1 MKGVFI
7 NTLKDIWNIVELKNK
22 LLLTIFLV
30 IVYRLGSFITIP
42 AINFIEVDNI
52 LEIYQKSSGNKQA
65 MGLLGLLSS
74 FTGGALSRA
83 SVLSLG
89 IMPYISA
96 SIVVQLMGF
105 IIPYVKKLQSDGES
119 GRRTINQITR
129 LFTILICIIQSIFYL
144 STLTNFFLPVD
155 QYIRAYSVNP
165 IEHPFWFYIPSI
177 FILTAG
183 TIFSMWLGEKITD
196 KGIGN
201 GISILIMIGVL
212 VDLPTAF
219 VAECN
224 LQFSGIVILLEILFW
239 LFVVILCIIL
249 ISSVRKIQVQ
259 YVRRSQLGLVSKF
272 LTSSLVRDYIPLKVN
287 SSGVMPIIFSQALM
301 FIPGLFIKFF
311 NEGSKLHSF
320 FNGFSNMFS
329 WQYNFLFLI
338 LIIIFSFLYTAIVI
352 PVHHISEELKRQG
365 GLIPKIKPGKD
376 TEEYLDKV
384 LSKITLPGAVFL
396 GLIAILPSLVKI
408 SGLIVTDKFALFFG
422 GTSLLIMVGVFLDII
437 QQVNTYLLNNHYD
450 GLMNNKLLSISL

>member
-1 MKGVFI
+1 MDGVFVK
-7 NTLKDIWNIVELKNK
+7 TLKNIWNIVELKNK
-22 LLLTIFLV
+22 FFFTIFL
-30 IVYRLGSFITIP
+30 IIIYRLGSFITIP
-42 AINFIEVDNI
+42 AINFVEVDNI
-52 LEIYQKSSGNKQA
+52 LEIYQHNHGNKQA

-96 SIVVQLMGF
+96 SIIVQLLGF
-105 IIPYVKKLQSDGES
+105 IIPYIKKLQSDGES
-119 GRRTINQITR
+119 GRRTMNQITR
-129 LFTILICIIQSIFYL
+129 LFTIVICIVQSIFYL

-155 QYIRAYSVNP
+155 QYFKAYSVNP
-165 IEHPFWFYIPSI
+165 IDNPFWFYIPSI
-177 FILTAG
+177 VILTSG

-201 GISILIMIGVL
+201 GISILIMIGIL

-219 VAECN
+219 INECD
-224 LQFSGIVILLEILFW
+224 LQFSGIIILCEILFW
-239 LFVVILCIIL
+239 LFVVVLCIIL
-249 ISSVRKIQVQ
+249 ISAVRNIQVQ
-259 YVRRSQLGLVSKF
+259 YVRRSQLGLVVSKF
-272 LTSSLVRDYIPLKVN
+272 LNTSVRDYIPLKVN

-301 FIPGLFIKFF
+301 FIPGLFGKFF

-329 WQYNFLFLI
+329 WQYNLLFLI
-338 LIIIFSFLYTAIVI
+338 LIIIFSFLYTAISI
-352 PVHHISEELKRQG
+352 PVHYISEELKRQG

-376 TEEYLDKV
+376 TEEYLDKI
-384 LSKITLPGAVFL
+384 LAKITLPGAIFL

-408 SGLIVTDKFALFFG
+408 SGLIENDKFALFFG
-422 GTSLLIMVGVFLDII
+422 GTSLLIMVGVFLDVI
-437 QQVNTYLLNNHYD
+437 QQVNAYLLNSHYD
-450 GLMNNKLLSISL
+450 GLMNNKLLDISL